1 MSAPGGAPA
10 DGAAQDAGDG
20 RGAGSGAPV
29 VVVGA
34 GIAGAACARV
44 LVDAGVPV
52 RLLDRGRRPGGR
64 MSGRRVETAAGVRVT
79 DLGASYFT
87 VSEDPADASA
97 AGPGDGFAGQ
107 VADWEARGLAR
118 RWTDTFAV
126 LTGRAADGARLDGRV
141 STGPWRW
148 GAPAGL
154 RSLVDDLLAPPGRP
168 AVPVETATEVEGV
181 EAGPDGPS
189 VDGRRAAAVVLA
201 MPDPQAADLLPR
213 MVATRLDVAARWHYR
228 PSIAVYAAW
237 SERWWPDFDGAFVN
251 DSDLL
256 TFLADDGARRGDG
269 APVLVAHTAPD
280 LSAEHLDDPVAV
292 VAPVVAELG
301 PLLAGHPTP
310 VPSWNR
316 AHRWSLAQPFKQH
329 ADQPFGLDE
338 ATRTAVCG
346 DSWGRTS
353 KVETAWASGTALG
366 RELAG
371 RLAP

>member
-1 MSAPGGAPA
+1 MSAP
-10 DGAAQDAGDG
+10 AGDG
-20 RGAGSGAPV
+20 PGPAATGAPV

-44 LVDAGVPV
+44 LTDAGVPV

-64 MSGRRVETAAGVRVT
+64 MSGRRVETTAGVRVT

-87 VSEDPADASA
+87 VSEGSA
-97 AGPGDGFAGQ
+97 GGPGAGFAGQ

-126 LTGRAADGARLDGRV
+126 LRGRAADGARLDGTT

-154 RSLVDDLLAPPGRP
+154 RSLVDDLLAPPGGV
-168 AVPVETATEVEGV
+168 AVPLESGTDVETV
-181 EAGPDGPS
+181 EAGADGPA

-213 MVATRLDVAARWHYR
+213 MVATRLDVSARWHYR

-237 SERWWPDFDGAFVN
+237 PQRWWPDFDGAFVN
-251 DSDLL
+251 DNDLL

-280 LSAEHLDDPVAV
+280 LSADHLDDPVAV

-301 PLLAGHPTP
+301 PLLAGRPTP

-316 AHRWSLAQPFKQH
+316 AHRWSLAQPYRQH
-329 ADQPFGLDE
+329 AEEPFGLDE
-338 ATRTAVCG
+338 ATRIAVCG